1 MSEKLLLWQRNEI
14 SHLENFLLELNQR
27 KNSTGL
33 IEMAYKCAQKAHRGQ
48 YRKSGDSFL
57 THPLSVVQ
65 ILGSFELDE
74 VTIAAALLHDVIED
88 TGITLEE
95 IKAEFG
101 EEVAQIVD
109 GLTKLD
115 QINFESQKEA
125 QAAYMRKMMVAVAK
139 DIRVLFIKLADR
151 LHNMRTLGALSD
163 AQRERISVETLR
175 VYAPLANRL
184 GLQDLARQLEDLAFA
199 SLHFRW
205 YSEIDNMVEIR
216 SPERELYLT
225 QVASQVEERLLNE
238 GIKAQIIMRPKHLW
252 SIHKKISSGKDFD
265 DIYDLTGLRVILENV
280 SDCYAAMGH
289 IHSMWQFL
297 PGRFKDH
304 IAIPKFNLYQS
315 LHTTVMGPAGKL
327 IEIQIRTQEMD
338 DRAERGIAAHW
349 AYKEAGGSDFSWVN
363 QMMDWVE
370 DTSSPA
376 ESINNLHSDLE
387 EYDEVFAFTPR
398 GELISLPVGATPLDF
413 AYAIHTQMGHSARG
427 ARVNG
432 NLEPLSFHL
441 SSGDVVEIISSPE
454 KNSAPLLEWLS
465 FAVSRKAR
473 NRIRQW
479 FFKAEDGKDGEKTK
493 QEAKTLINGSE
504 INDSEAKDSE
514 AVKDSE
520 EHLESESPNLLAQNC
535 RILVDGQDDI
545 WVRLANCCNPT
556 RKDEILGFVTRGRG
570 VSVHTSDCENAASMS
585 AKEPSRFIQVEWDTE
600 FSPGNYIAVGARAL
614 DRTGLLKDIV
624 LALPPQVFI
633 TSMDT
638 NSDADGVA
646 HLRLG
651 LNLGDVAQV
660 ETILKAIRQVE
671 AVYAA
676 YEING

>member
-14 SHLENFLLELNQR
+14 SYLENLLTELNER
-27 KNSTGL
+27 ENSTGL
-33 IEMAYKCAQKAHRGQ
+33 IKQAYECAQKAHQGQ
-48 YRKSGDSFL
+48 YRKSGDSFM

-65 ILGSFELDE
+65 ILSSFELDE

-88 TGITLEE
+88 TGITLED

-115 QINFESQKEA
+115 QMSFESQKEA
-125 QAAYMRKMMVAVAK
+125 HAAYMRKMMVAVAK

-151 LHNMRTLGALSD
+151 LHNMRTLGALPDSR
-163 AQRERISVETLR
+163 REHISAETLG

-184 GLQDLARQLEDLAFA
+184 GLQELAHQLEDLAFA

-205 YSEIDNMVEIR
+205 YSEIDDMVESR

-225 QVASQVEERLLNE
+225 QVASQVEERLLDE
-238 GIKAQIIMRPKHLW
+238 GIEAQIIMRPKHLW
-252 SIHKKISSGKDFD
+252 SIYKKMSSGRDFN
-265 DIYDLTGLRVILENV
+265 DIYDLTGLRVVLKSV

-338 DRAERGIAAHW
+338 DRAERGVAAHW
-349 AYKEAGGSDFSWVN
+349 AYKEARGSDFSWVN

-370 DTSSPA
+370 DTSSLS
-376 ESINNLHSDLE
+376 ESIDNLHADLQ
-387 EYDEVFAFTPR
+387 EYDEVFAFTPK
-398 GELISLPVGATPLDF
+398 GELISLPVGATALDF
-413 AYAIHTQMGHSARG
+413 AYAIHTEMGNSARG
-427 ARVNG
+427 ARANG
-432 NLEPLSFHL
+432 NLVPLSFHL
-441 SSGDVVEIISSPE
+441 SSGDVVEIIYSPE
-454 KNSAPLLEWLS
+454 KDSAPLLEWLS

-479 FFKAEDGKDGEKTK
+479 FAKTEEASALAEDVGLEKAE
-493 QEAKTLINGSE
+493 EAPVEN
-504 INDSEAKDSE
+504 
-514 AVKDSE
+514 
-520 EHLESESPNLLAQNC
+520 ESPNLLAQNC
-535 RILVDGQDDI
+535 RILVEGQDDI
-545 WVRLANCCNPT
+545 WVRLANCCKPT

-570 VSVHTSDCENAASMS
+570 VSVHASSCENAVSLS
-585 AKEPSRFIQVEWDTE
+585 AREPSRFIQVEWDTD
-600 FSPGNYIAVGARAL
+600 FLPRRHIALGARAL
-614 DRTGLLKDIV
+614 DRTGLLRDII
-624 LALPPQVFI
+624 LSLPPQVFI
-633 TSMDT
+633 TGMDT
-638 NSDADGVA
+638 QSGEDGVA
-646 HLRLG
+646 HLKLEME
-651 LNLGDVAQV
+651 LGDIAQL
-660 ETILKAIRQVE
+660 EPTLKSIRQVE
-671 AVYAA
+671 AVYDAF
-676 YEING
+676 EISK